1 MNNLQPIVPSTSPV
15 WPEVNATT
23 AKNSMSTP
31 QVGASEVPVRDSVI
45 SAGKTELPAK
55 PPITD
60 TVETPYRKLVR
71 EWQGASLEVRP
82 GEVKKGLEW
91 NSDPAYPPLN
101 VVNGIATMM
110 VGSFLNNSGENLN
123 KQILP

>member
-1 MNNLQPIVPSTSPV
+1 MNNLQPIAPPTSPV

-23 AKNSMSTP
+23 AKSSMSTP

-45 SAGKTELPAK
+45 SAGKTDHPAK
-55 PPITD
+55 QPVTD
-60 TVETPYRKLVR
+60 TVETPYRKMVR
-71 EWQGASLEVRP
+71 EWQGASLEVRND
-82 GEVKKGLEW
+82 EVKKGMEW
-91 NSDPAYPPLN
+91 YADPSYPSLN
-101 VVNGIATMM
+101 VVNGIATML

>member
-1 MNNLQPIVPSTSPV
+1 MNNIHPIATPTSPV

-23 AKNSMSTP
+23 AKNSMSTQ
-31 QVGASEVPVRDSVI
+31 QVGASEVPIRDSVV
-45 SAGKTELPAK
+45 SVGKTDLPAK
-55 PPITD
+55 SPVTD
-60 TVETPYRKLVR
+60 TVETPHRKMVR
-71 EWQGASLEVRP
+71 EWQGSELEVRP

-91 NSDPAYPPLN
+91 NADPSYPPLN
-101 VVNGIATMM
+101 VVNGIATML

>member
-1 MNNLQPIVPSTSPV
+1 MNNLQPIAPTTSPV

-45 SAGKTELPAK
+45 SAGKTNLPAK
-55 PPITD
+55 PPVTD
-60 TVETPYRKLVR
+60 TVNAPYRKLVR
-71 EWQGASLEVRP
+71 EWQGASLEVRS
-82 GEVKKGLEW
+82 GEVKKGIEW
-91 NSDPAYPPLN
+91 YSDPSYPPLN

-110 VGSFLNNSGENLN
+110 VGDFLNNSGENLN
-123 KQILP
+123 KQLMP